1 MKETDSFQKVLNR
14 GKGGQI
20 GPKRHQD
27 EGKHA
32 SQNKFQVL
40 KEDEEITKE
49 DQAMEGSPM
58 EKEKEEN

>member
-1 MKETDSFQKVLNR
+1 VLNR